1 MPVDT
6 IIDAARALRSGETTS
21 IELTA
26 TMLSQ
31 ADECD
36 ARLGTYLSR
45 YDETALAAAARA
57 DSDFA
62 AGIDR
67 GPLQGIPLGIKDI
80 ITTREGATTAQSLI
94 LDPDWGAR
102 SDAVVVA
109 RLRAA
114 GAVIMGKTSTME
126 FAIGLPDPDKPFP
139 IPRNPWNLNA
149 WTGGSSSGTG
159 NGVAAGLFLGGLGTD
174 TGGSIRI
181 PAAYCGISGL
191 KPTFGRVPKSG
202 CVPLGYSL
210 DHIGPMARTAADC
223 AVMLQALAGH
233 HATDPYTKVEPV
245 PDYLN
250 GLCGDLTGLRI
261 GAEYSVLDSAPIA
274 DPAMRPALSAAVE
287 AFVAFGARACTVELD
302 CYQDLAAVDMIT
314 MLAEAFG
321 YHRPDLERRW
331 SEYGRATRRFLAQ
344 GALLSAGDV
353 VQAQRLRRHLVH
365 RVAEMFEEID
375 VLVMPL
381 ASTGAPLYGSL
392 DLGDLMGT
400 LFAGAWNTV
409 GLPVAVVPAGFTAD
423 GMPLSLQIVGRPM
436 EETTVLRVAHA
447 FQRLTDFHR
456 HRPPLRT
463 ESIGSMMPS
472 YPPAVVPDGEEA
484 ARVDALLRASA
495 LEPAEDDRA
504 AIVAGYAALRSSADG
519 LFRSLGEIDPM
530 LAFDAVVPSRA
541 GGIPAR
547 DRDGLIGAA

>member
-6 IIDAARALRSGETTS
+6 ILDAARALRSGETTS

-26 TMLSQ
+26 SMLSR

-36 ARLGTYLSR
+36 ARLGSFLSR
-45 YDETALAAAARA
+45 YDETALAAAAQA
-57 DSDFA
+57 DADFA

-94 LDPDWGAR
+94 LDPDWGSR
-102 SDAVVVA
+102 TDAVVVA

-210 DHIGPMARTAADC
+210 DHIGPMARSAADC
-223 AVMLQALAGH
+223 AVLLQALAGH
-233 HATDPYTKVEPV
+233 DATDPYSKVEPV

-250 GLCGDLTGLRI
+250 GLCGDLNGLRI

-287 AFVAFGARACTVELD
+287 SFVAFGARASTVELD
-302 CYQDLAAVDMIT
+302 CYQDLVAVDMIT

-365 RVAEMFEEID
+365 RVAEMFEDID

-456 HRPPLRT
+456 YLPPLRP
-463 ESIGSMMPS
+463 ESLGSMMPS
-472 YPPAVVPDGEEA
+472 YPPVAVPDGEEA
-484 ARVDALLRASA
+484 ERVDALLRASA
-495 LEPAEDDRA
+495 LHPPEHDRA
-504 AIVAGYAALRSSADG
+504 AIVAGYAALRRSADG
-519 LFRSLGEIDPM
+519 LYRSLGEIDPM
-530 LAFDAVVPSRA
+530 LAFDAVVPTRA

>member
-6 IIDAARALRSGETTS
+6 ILDAARALRSGETTS

-26 TMLSQ
+26 SMLSR

-36 ARLGTYLSR
+36 ARLGSFLSR
-45 YDETALAAAARA
+45 YDETALAAAAQA
-57 DSDFA
+57 DADFA

-80 ITTREGATTAQSLI
+80 ITTREGPTTAQSLI
-94 LDPDWGAR
+94 LDPDWGSR
-102 SDAVVVA
+102 SDAVVVT

-210 DHIGPMARTAADC
+210 DHIGPMARSAADC
-223 AVMLQALAGH
+223 AVLLEALAGH
-233 HATDPYTKVEPV
+233 HATDPYSKVDAV
-245 PDYLN
+245 PDYLD

-287 AFVAFGARACTVELD
+287 AFVAFGARASTVELD
-302 CYQDLAAVDMIT
+302 CYQDLVAVDMIT

-365 RVAEMFEEID
+365 RVAETFAEID

-423 GMPLSLQIVGRPM
+423 GMPLSLQIIGRPM

-456 HRPPLRT
+456 CRPPLRT
-463 ESIGSMMPS
+463 ESLGSMMPS
-472 YPPAVVPDGEEA
+472 YPPVVVPDSEEA
-484 ARVDALLRASA
+484 ERVDALLRASA
-495 LEPAEDDRA
+495 LHPPEDDRA
-504 AIVAGYAALRSSADG
+504 AIVAGYGALRRSANG
-519 LFRSLGEIDPM
+519 LYRSLGEIDPM
-530 LAFDAVVPSRA
+530 LAFDAVVPTPA
-541 GGIPAR
+541 GGLPAR